1 MDEMMMGTVSLYY
14 RGDERKGE
22 QRRRSKAKGFT
33 REAEARRGQR
43 RGILSETDE
52 EKRKKGGDYIGVF
65 LAESPVYRTDRQA
78 PKPRGRISK

>member
-52 EKRKKGGDYIGVF
+52 EKKKKGGGGISECF
-65 LAESPVYRTDRQA
+65 WRNRQSTTTDRQA
-78 PKPRGRISK
+78 PKPRGGNK